1 MPELKTGQK
10 KSLGWRTHSVLR
22 NQLVISGIA
31 LCKVSLY
38 IPLSKELSIS
48 MKGLIKFPKWR

>member
-10 KSLGWRTHSVLR
+10 KSLGWRTHSVLQ

-48 MKGLIKFPKWR
+48 MKGLIKFPK